1 MKTLTSKAA
10 LVLGILLIGIL
21 PSSAKDLVNVIWS
34 GVAIKGY
41 DPVAYFTD
49 GKPVKGD
56 AKFQS
61 TYQGAIYDF
70 ASAEHKAVFD
80 QNPAKYAPQFGGF
93 CAYAVSKNSTA
104 SISPEAFQI
113 VDGRLLLQ
121 YDLGIR
127 EKFNQDTA
135 GNLKKAD
142 ANWSGLVEAKG
153 K

>member
-1 MKTLTSKAA
+1 MKTLLSITTALLTLASAA
-10 LVLGILLIGIL
+10 F
-21 PSSAKDLVNVIWS
+21 AKDLVNVNWS

-56 AKFQS
+56 AQFQS
-61 TYQGAIYDF
+61 TYQGAIYEF
-70 ASAEHKAVFD
+70 ASAAHRAAFDKA
-80 QNPAKYAPQFGGF
+80 PAKYAPQFGGF
-93 CAYAVSKNSTA
+93 CAYAVSQGHTA

-121 YDLGIR
+121 YDLGVR
-127 EKFNQDTA
+127 DKFNQDTA
-135 GNLKKAD
+135 ANLKKAD
-142 ANWSGLVEAKG
+142 ANWPGLAEAKG

>member
-1 MKTLTSKAA
+1 MKQLLIIALAA
-10 LVLGILLIGIL
+10 LAL
-21 PSSAKDLVNVIWS
+21 PFGASAKDLVNVNWS

-49 GKPVKGD
+49 GKAVKGD
-56 AKFQS
+56 SKFQS
-61 TYQGAIYDF
+61 TDKSAIYYF
-70 ASAEHKAVFD
+70 ASADHKAAFD
-80 QNPAKYAPQFGGF
+80 KDPSKYEPQFGGF

-104 SISPEAFQI
+104 AITPEAFQI

-121 YDLGIR
+121 YDLDIR
-127 EKFNQDTA
+127 ETFSKDTA

-142 ANWSGLVEAKG
+142 ANWPGIVEKKG